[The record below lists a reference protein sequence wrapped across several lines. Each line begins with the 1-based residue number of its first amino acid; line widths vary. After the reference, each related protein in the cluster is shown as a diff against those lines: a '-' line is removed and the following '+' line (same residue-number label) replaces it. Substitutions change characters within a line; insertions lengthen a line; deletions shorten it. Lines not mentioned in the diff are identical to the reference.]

1 MVDFKGVEG
10 KSIRITV
17 FKDVTSIPSKLSNA
31 EIKACT
37 EGKDERERER
47 EREREYQTCIYIYIN
62 LKELKKNLC

>member
-47 EREREYQTCIYIYIN
+47 ERERENIRHVYIYI
-62 LKELKKNLC
+62 